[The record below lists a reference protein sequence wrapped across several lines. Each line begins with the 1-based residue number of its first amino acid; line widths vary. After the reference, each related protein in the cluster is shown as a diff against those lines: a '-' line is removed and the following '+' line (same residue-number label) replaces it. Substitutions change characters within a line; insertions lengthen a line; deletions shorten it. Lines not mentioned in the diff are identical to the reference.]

1 MRLKDCSCYWLHLFF
16 LCLFQ
21 CSDNLAM
28 VVGTGYGNGF
38 LTWHVTCEMDPF
50 LVFSEVRH
58 LYRL

>member
-1 MRLKDCSCYWLHLFF
+1 MTKGLFVLLVSSVF
-16 LCLFQ
+16 PLPFSVQ
-21 CSDNLAM
+21 DNLAI
-28 VVGTGYGNGF
+28 VVGTGYGNGY